1 MDVDI
6 KTLMKNVNIA
16 NQRIARIEKRY
27 GDNDGLGSWGVR
39 NLYDAIDNS
48 VVNGI
53 SQISGRIKID
63 KNMSPAQL
71 KAIDKAVSKFIAPT
85 TKSSTLRGI
94 NEIKRNV
101 RAGIQK
107 SLANPKPEQNRPTR
121 EVSDADAERL
131 YSFVEDKT
139 LRSTTEKIGASTLWN
154 FLIDAKEKKEQGDKF
169 GLREF
174 MQDVKNHSE
183 VIPDKAMRDDLRL
196 IYNKYFNE

>member
-1 MDVDI
+1 MDVDV

-85 TKSSTLRGI
+85 TKSSTLKGI

-107 SLANPKPEQNRPTR
+107 SLANPKPEQNRPAR

>member
-85 TKSSTLRGI
+85 TKSSTLKGI

-107 SLANPKPEQNRPTR
+107 SLANPKPEKNRPAR

>member
-1 MDVDI
+1 MDVDF

-27 GDNDGLGSWGVR
+27 GNNDGLGSWGVR

-53 SQISGRIKID
+53 SQISGRIRID

-85 TKSSTLRGI
+85 TKSSTLKGI

-107 SLANPKPEQNRPTR
+107 SLANPKPEQNRPAR
-121 EVSDADAERL
+121 EVSDVDAERL

-183 VIPDKAMRDDLRL
+183 VIPDKAMRDDLKL

>member
-27 GDNDGLGSWGVR
+27 GDNDGLGAWGVR
-39 NLYDAIDNS
+39 NLYDAIDNG

-85 TKSSTLRGI
+85 TKSSTLKGI

-107 SLANPKPEQNRPTR
+107 SLANPKPEQNRPAR
-121 EVSDADAERL
+121 EVSDVDAERL

-174 MQDVKNHSE
+174 MQDIKNHSE

>member
-85 TKSSTLRGI
+85 TKSSTLKGI

-107 SLANPKPEQNRPTR
+107 SLANPKPEQNRPAR